1 MLPIST
7 TNLIAQL
14 KQETEDTDDTKY
26 REGAHSSQLAAQ
38 LKICMLYY
46 NAEIQVEICQ

>member
-26 REGAHSSQLAAQ
+26 EEGAHSSQLAAQ